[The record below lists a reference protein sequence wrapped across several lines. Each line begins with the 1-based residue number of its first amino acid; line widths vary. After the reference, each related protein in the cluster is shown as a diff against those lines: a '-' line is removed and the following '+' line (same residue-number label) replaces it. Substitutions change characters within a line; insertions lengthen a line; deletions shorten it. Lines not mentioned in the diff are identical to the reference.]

1 MHAGGRGWQS
11 ADEND
16 DAQRRQTPPWPLRQG
31 ADHHAVARQ
40 ARRLKKHLEV
50 SSSRRTQREADYPHG
65 IDRNSGCSGRAGR
78 RSVGI
83 DRGWPGS
90 GAAGSRAGRDGLGRV
105 TERSQCAVDLALFAL
120 ARVVYRAPCVCRAHR
135 CDRLRAARRMGADAQ
150 RDMAS
155 WQRERP
161 GCWEVIQRPPSG
173 HSLCISVRP

>member
-1 MHAGGRGWQS
+1 MVSRVTVEKKLIILLLSAAAASSRGCAG
-11 ADEND
+11 EILND
-16 DAQRRQTPPWPLRQG
+16 LKLRPALWPRPLRPG
-31 ADHHAVARQ
+31 ADHHPVARQ
-40 ARRLKKHLEV
+40 ARRLKLHLEV

-120 ARVVYRAPCVCRAHR
+120 ARVVYRAPV
-135 CDRLRAARRMGADAQ
+135 
-150 RDMAS
+150 
-155 WQRERP
+155 
-161 GCWEVIQRPPSG
+161 
-173 HSLCISVRP
+173 